1 MSLITLFSGKC
12 WSHSNSVFLL
22 SCVPV
27 CVGEVGRGAYE
38 GISSN
43 SSICCFSCYKALGFC
58 HKFFLTFHSSP
69 SFCTFAASHISK
81 MSASLLDDIHFLS
94 VYTAFLFAF
103 FYLLPREI
111 FIERLGT
118 SFMYQGWPGWR
129 GRWAQSP
136 FSWGSEVRERDGKL
150 ATEIQNHKC

>member
-1 MSLITLFSGKC
+1 MCGGGRQGGHMKGYPAIVAFVASPVIK
-12 WSHSNSVFLL
+12 LL
-22 SCVPV
+22 AFVT
-27 CVGEVGRGAYE
+27 
-38 GISSN
+38 N
-43 SSICCFSCYKALGFC
+43 
-58 HKFFLTFHSSP
+58 FFLTFHSSP

-118 SFMYQGWPGWR
+118 SFMYQG
-129 GRWAQSP
+129 
-136 FSWGSEVRERDGKL
+136 
-150 ATEIQNHKC
+150 